1 MINHPNWIVR
11 LAQQVAAA
19 ASLALLAG
27 CIDSAKPLL
36 TGARPL
42 LGERLNLQLYA
53 MRDNAVYDPAT
64 ANFVWQNGHYA
75 RTGGTDTS
83 IHDLTLHAFQ
93 GTDLIAQEIP
103 AGAPVNYAILR
114 KLAEGTYLVF
124 VIDEGDADEA
134 TRKKFCS
141 NRPGAGCTVTTRQAV
156 LAFAHASAAKRPA
169 VGGLVL
175 LLTDQ

>member
-1 MINHPNWIVR
+1 MINHPNRGFR
-11 LAQQVAAA
+11 LVQRMLAV

-27 CIDSAKPLL
+27 CIDSAEPLL
-36 TGARPL
+36 GDARPL

-53 MRDNAVYDPAT
+53 MQKNAVYDPAT
-64 ANFVWQNGHYA
+64 ANFVWQEGRYA

-83 IHDLTLHAFQ
+83 LHDFTLHPFR
-93 GTDLIAQEIP
+93 GSDLIAQEIQ

-124 VIDEGDADEA
+124 VVDEADADKA

-141 NRPGAGCTVTTRQAV
+141 KRPVAGCTVTTRQAV
-156 LAFAHASAAKRPA
+156 LAFVRASAAKRPSG
-169 VGGLVL
+169 GGLVL
-175 LLTDQ
+175 LLAEQ

>member
-1 MINHPNWIVR
+1 MIDRPIRVLR
-11 LAQQVAAA
+11 LARQILAV

-27 CIDSAKPLL
+27 CIASAEPLL
-36 TGARPL
+36 TDAQPL

-53 MRDNAVYDPAT
+53 MRTNAVYDPAT
-64 ANFVWQNGHYA
+64 ANFVWQNGRYV

-83 IHDLTLHAFQ
+83 IHDFTLHPFR
-93 GTDLIAQEIP
+93 GSDLIAQEVH

-124 VIDEGDADEA
+124 VIDEADSDRP
-134 TRKKFCS
+134 TRKKFCGK
-141 NRPGAGCTVTTRQAV
+141 RPVAGCAVTTRRGV
-156 LAFAHASAAKRPA
+156 LAFARASAAKRPS

-175 LLTDQ
+175 LLSEQ

>member
-1 MINHPNWIVR
+1 MINHPNWVAR
-11 LAQQVAAA
+11 LARQVLAV
-19 ASLALLAG
+19 ASLALLTG
-27 CIDSAKPLL
+27 CIDSAGPLL
-36 TGARPL
+36 GDGRPL
-42 LGERLNLQLYA
+42 LGERLSVQLYA
-53 MRDNAVYDPAT
+53 MRGNAVYDPAT

-83 IHDLTLHAFQ
+83 IHDFTLHAFQ
-93 GTDLIAQEIP
+93 GSELIAQETH

-124 VIDEGDADEA
+124 VVDESDADEA

-141 NRPGAGCTVTTRQAV
+141 HGPGCTVTTRQAV
-156 LAFAHASAAKRPA
+156 LAFARASAAKRPS

-175 LLTDQ
+175 LLSEQ

>member
-1 MINHPNWIVR
+1 MINHPNRGFR
-11 LAQQVAAA
+11 LVQRMLAV

-27 CIDSAKPLL
+27 CIDSAEPLL
-36 TGARPL
+36 GNARPL

-53 MRDNAVYDPAT
+53 MRKNAVYDPAT

-83 IHDLTLHAFQ
+83 LHDFTVHLFR
-93 GTDLIAQEIP
+93 GSDLIAQEIP
-103 AGAPVNYAILR
+103 SGASVNYAILR

-124 VIDEGDADEA
+124 VIDEDDANAA
-134 TRKKFCS
+134 TRKRFCRS
-141 NRPGAGCTVTTRQAV
+141 TRVSGCTLTTRQAV
-156 LAFAHASAAKRPA
+156 LAFARASAAKRPS

-175 LLTDQ
+175 VLSEQ

>member
-1 MINHPNWIVR
+1 MIEHPNWVVR
-11 LAQQVAAA
+11 LARQVLAV

-27 CIDSAKPLL
+27 CIDSAEPLL
-36 TGARPL
+36 GDARPL

-53 MRDNAVYDPAT
+53 MRENALYDPAT

-75 RTGGTDTS
+75 RNGGTDTS
-83 IHDLTLHAFQ
+83 IHDFTVHALR
-93 GTDLIAQEIP
+93 GSDLIAQEIH

-124 VIDEGDADEA
+124 VIDESDADRA

-141 NRPGAGCTVTTRQAV
+141 KRPGPGCTVSTRQAV
-156 LAFAHASAAKRPA
+156 LAFARASAAKRPS

-175 LLTDQ
+175 LLAEQ

>member
-1 MINHPNWIVR
+1 MIEHPNWVVR
-11 LAQQVAAA
+11 LARQVLAV

-36 TGARPL
+36 GDGRPL

-53 MRDNAVYDPAT
+53 MRENALYDPAT

-75 RTGGTDTS
+75 RNGGTDTS
-83 IHDLTLHAFQ
+83 IHDFTLHALR
-93 GTDLIAQEIP
+93 GSDLIAQEIH

-124 VIDEGDADEA
+124 VIDESDADEA

-141 NRPGAGCTVTTRQAV
+141 HSFGAGCTVTTRQAV
-156 LAFAHASAAKRPA
+156 LAFARASAAKRPS

-175 LLTDQ
+175 LLAEQ